1 MVVIKQC
8 LAERN
13 SKTDYLDVKTYSLT
27 RETACSS
34 PQKYDSFQLKLRT

>member
-1 MVVIKQC
+1 MVIIKQC

-13 SKTDYLDVKTYSLT
+13 SKTDYLDAKPYSLT

-34 PQKYDSFQLKLRT
+34 PKIWFFST